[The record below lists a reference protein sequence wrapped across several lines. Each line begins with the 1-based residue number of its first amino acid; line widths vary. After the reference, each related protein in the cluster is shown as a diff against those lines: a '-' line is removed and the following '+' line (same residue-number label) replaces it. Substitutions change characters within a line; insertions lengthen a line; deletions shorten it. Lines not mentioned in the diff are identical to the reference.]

1 MALVELSMLE
11 QRYLAVREV
20 LDTGATVTD
29 VAARHGVDRRTL
41 HRWLVRYAN
50 EGIGSLAEKSS
61 KPDRCPHQLSPVIEA
76 RIIAMRTTHPGWGP
90 RTILSKLRKE
100 FDEVP
105 SRSGIYRCLV
115 RHKLIDPKARRRQRK
130 DYKRWERSRS
140 MELWQMDVV
149 GRIYLTD
156 GSSLSAVTGIDD
168 HSRFCVIAKLVV
180 RATARPVC
188 DALLEGFSRHGIP
201 EQILTD
207 NGRVFTAK
215 ASSPTSQ
222 VLFDRICHNN
232 GVKHI
237 LTAPYSPTTTG
248 KIERLHR
255 TMRKE
260 FFDLHTFDT
269 VEATQSALDDWVV
282 SYNTEREHQSIG
294 DVPPLR
300 RFELA
305 AKTPT
310 APFEVIDGDVGD
322 RPTPAIRSVTRIVD
336 SGGRISVLT
345 FRYHVGKHLAG
356 CAVEVHNSNGLLQVF
371 HNGVLV
377 ATHAKRH
384 LDDDDA
390 RFEGR
395 PKALRPAAPTMGNEV
410 FRSVDNSGAVSF
422 AGTGYRAGNRYKAK
436 RPASGSWATQCRSPS
451 TASSSAPTAPA
462 TTGPRS
468 SEPWPSPLARQGVAA
483 MVSHSYRSQSGTRV
497 PNLDTPGRTPE
508 VRSRSTSNSR
518 QIARKRH
525 VPVAILR
532 HLPRRVFRPT
542 RGATRATTGQAHR
555 RRGPT
560 TSEGPRPHGP

>member
-1 MALVELSMLE
+1 MALADLSMLE

-50 EGIGSLAEKSS
+50 DGIGALGEKSS
-61 KPDRCPHQLSPVIEA
+61 KPDRCPHQLSPAIEA
-76 RIIAMRTTHPGWGP
+76 RIIAMRTAHPLWGP
-90 RTILSKLRKE
+90 RTILTKLRKE

-115 RHKLIDPKARRRQRK
+115 RQGLIEPKARRRQRK
-130 DYKRWERSRS
+130 DYVRWERSRS

-149 GRIYLTD
+149 GRIYLSD
-156 GSSLSAVTGIDD
+156 GTALSAVTGIDD
-168 HSRFCVIAKLVV
+168 HSRFCVIATLVT

-188 DALLEGFSRHGIP
+188 DALLQGFSRHGIP
-201 EQILTD
+201 ESILTD

-215 ASSPTSQ
+215 ASNKSTK
-222 VLFDRICHNN
+222 VLFDRICHHN

-269 VEATQSALDDWVV
+269 IQATQAALDQWVE

-294 DVPPLR
+294 DVPPIK

-305 AKTPT
+305 VNTSREPL
-310 APFEVIDGDVGD
+310 EVIDGQVSEKPPPV
-322 RPTPAIRSVTRIVD
+322 RRVRRVVD

-345 FRYHVGKHLAG
+345 FRYHVGRHLSG
-356 CAVEVHNSNGLLQVF
+356 CAVEVENTDGLLHVT

-384 LDDDDA
+384 LDDDDV

-395 PKALRPAAPTMGNEV
+395 PKATRPSPPTMGVEV
-410 FRSVDNSGAVSF
+410 TRSVDRSGAVSF
-422 AGTGYRAGNRYKAK
+422 AGIGYRAGNRFRGQEAGVRVVGDTVQITIQGQLVRTHQARHDKSKEFGAMAQPTGKA
-436 RPASGSWATQCRSPS
+436 RS
-451 TASSSAPTAPA
+451 
-462 TTGPRS
+462 R
-468 SEPWPSPLARQGVAA
+468 RDGVA
-483 MVSHSYRSQSGTRV
+483 
-497 PNLDTPGRTPE
+497 
-508 VRSRSTSNSR
+508 
-518 QIARKRH
+518 
-525 VPVAILR
+525 
-532 HLPRRVFRPT
+532 
-542 RGATRATTGQAHR
+542 
-555 RRGPT
+555 
-560 TSEGPRPHGP
+560 

>member
-1 MALVELSMLE
+1 MLTELSMVE

-29 VAARHGVDRRTL
+29 VAARYGIDRRTL
-41 HRWLVRYAN
+41 HRWLLRYAN
-50 EGIGSLAEKSS
+50 EGLGALEDKSS
-61 KPDRCPHQLSPVIEA
+61 KPGHCPHQLGPVIEA
-76 RIIAMRTTHPGWGP
+76 RIIEMRRAHPLWGP
-90 RTILSKLRKE
+90 RTILAKLRKE
-100 FDEVP
+100 FDDVP

-115 RHKLIDPKARRRQRK
+115 RHNLIEPKARRRRRS

-149 GRIYLTD
+149 GRIYLSD
-156 GSSLSAVTGIDD
+156 GTPLSAVTGIDD
-168 HSRFCVIAKLVV
+168 HSRFCVIAKLVP

-188 DALLEGFSRHGIP
+188 DALLEGFARHGIP

-215 ASSPTSQ
+215 VSNKASL

-232 GVKHI
+232 GVRHI

-260 FFDLHTFDT
+260 FFDLYTFHTI
-269 VEATQSALDDWVV
+269 EAAQAALDVWIL

-294 DVPPLR
+294 DVPPIR

-305 AKTPT
+305 APSHG
-310 APFEVIDGDVGD
+310 ALEIIDGDVTETPP
-322 RPTPAIRSVTRIVD
+322 PTRRIRRVVD
-336 SGGRISVLT
+336 VGGRISVLK

-356 CAVEVHNSNGLLQVF
+356 CSVEVENADGLLHVT

-384 LDDDDA
+384 LDEDDG

-395 PKALRPAAPTMGNEV
+395 PKATRPSAPTVGFV
-410 FRSVDNSGAVSF
+410 VLRSVDTSGSVSF
-422 AGTGYRAGNRYKAK
+422 AGIGYRVGNRYKGQEAGVRVVGDTVQITIDGQLVRTHK
-436 RPASGSWATQCRSPS
+436 ARHDRSKEFG
-451 TASSSAPTAPA
+451 AMAQPTGKA
-462 TTGPRS
+462 RS
-468 SEPWPSPLARQGVAA
+468 RRDGVA
-483 MVSHSYRSQSGTRV
+483 
-497 PNLDTPGRTPE
+497 
-508 VRSRSTSNSR
+508 
-518 QIARKRH
+518 
-525 VPVAILR
+525 
-532 HLPRRVFRPT
+532 
-542 RGATRATTGQAHR
+542 
-555 RRGPT
+555 
-560 TSEGPRPHGP
+560 